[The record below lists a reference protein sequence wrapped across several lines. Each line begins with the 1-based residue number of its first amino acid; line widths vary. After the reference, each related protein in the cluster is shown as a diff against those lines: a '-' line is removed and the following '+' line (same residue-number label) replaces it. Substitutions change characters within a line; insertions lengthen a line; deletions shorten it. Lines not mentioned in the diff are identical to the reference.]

1 MMHRL
6 FPLLIAAGLSVGV
19 SPILFGEEPTPTPSP
34 ETAEKAPKE
43 QPKRP
48 KTLSDLAGGIKL
60 KPVGNGAQ
68 DSEKGIVI
76 DNSNLKEMGEGA
88 VITEAKPS
96 SGSGPVFGTS
106 EKNSGTQGSS
116 ELDQLQDKIE
126 QLKKQRKALGQV
138 ADERDKA
145 NMYVGAGPQYRPPG
159 VTDPLDSERQRLDK
173 ELAAAQRE
181 LAERKKRTRRP
192 SRRPAAAAPP
202 AGEGGG

>member
-1 MMHRL
+1 MHRL

-48 KTLSDLAGGIKL
+48 KTLSDLAGGITL
-60 KPVGNGAQ
+60 KPVESGAQ

-88 VITEAKPS
+88 VINETKPM
-96 SGSGPVFGTS
+96 SGSAPVFGTA
-106 EKNSGTQGSS
+106 EDESGTQASS
-116 ELDQLQDKIE
+116 EIQQLQEKID
-126 QLKKQRKALGQV
+126 QLKKRRKALGQV

-159 VTDPLDSERQRLDK
+159 VTDPLDTERERLDK

-181 LAERKKRTRRP
+181 LSERQKRARRSSRRP
-192 SRRPAAAAPP
+192 SAPP
-202 AGEGGG
+202 EGDGGG